1 MSSQNL
7 SKIFRPNSVAVVGAS
22 AKAESVGRTV
32 LENLQKAKFTG
43 SIYPVNP
50 KYESL
55 LGLPA
60 FGSIHELPS
69 CPDLVVIATPAAGV
83 PAIVGECGERGV
95 LGLVIVSAGFQEVG
109 DAGREIEAELE
120 SQLARFPGMRG
131 SARIVW
137 VCSCREAI

>member
-7 SKIFRPNSVAVVGAS
+7 SKIFRPNSVAVLGAS

-60 FGSIHELPS
+60 FGSIPS
-69 CPDLVVIATPAAGV
+69 CRAA
-83 PAIVGECGERGV
+83 PI
-95 LGLVIVSAGFQEVG
+95 LL
-109 DAGREIEAELE
+109 
-120 SQLARFPGMRG
+120 
-131 SARIVW
+131 
-137 VCSCREAI
+137 